1 MNGRPASIDCK
12 TLVSMMHMM
21 QGRGGGSKR
30 LTFLVNKWDSLA
42 RLIYVRFLNENYLKL
57 VRTVILIRRRVNII

>member
-12 TLVSMMHMM
+12 TLVSMMDTT

-30 LTFLVNKWDSLA
+30 LTFLVNEWDSLA
-42 RLIYVRFLNENYLKL
+42 RLIYVRF
-57 VRTVILIRRRVNII
+57 